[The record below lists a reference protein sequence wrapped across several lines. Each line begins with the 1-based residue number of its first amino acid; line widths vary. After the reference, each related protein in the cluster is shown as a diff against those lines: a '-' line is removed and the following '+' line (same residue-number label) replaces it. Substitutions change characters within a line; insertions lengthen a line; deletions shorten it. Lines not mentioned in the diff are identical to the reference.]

1 MKISGRFW
9 MNEKE
14 ERSKGRL
21 GNWIVYKF
29 QKTNV
34 RRDFWRRESRGQ
46 YECDGGCETGW
57 RGNEGQGFAQE
68 RQGCTA
74 VGKGGARK
82 ACQSAR
88 AYISTGAQGPTGG
101 LQGSSPTARP
111 HWLAAFALCLMSE
124 LFTTPLGRSRCF
136 CPVSPT
142 CASL

>member
-1 MKISGRFW
+1 
-9 MNEKE
+9 MNEKK

-88 AYISTGAQGPTGG
+88 AYSVHERWHRSTGAYRGSTGV
-101 LQGSSPTARP
+101 QPNCQA
-111 HWLAAFALCLMSE
+111 
-124 LFTTPLGRSRCF
+124 PLTCCF
-136 CPVSPT
+136 C
-142 CASL
+142 SLSDVGAVHHNH